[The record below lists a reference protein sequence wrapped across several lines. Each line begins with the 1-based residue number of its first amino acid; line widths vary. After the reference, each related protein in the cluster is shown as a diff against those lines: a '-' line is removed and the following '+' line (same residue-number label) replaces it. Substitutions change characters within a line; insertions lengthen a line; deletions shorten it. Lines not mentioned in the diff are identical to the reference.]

1 MTMNVILVVIIFA
14 VIIFAVVSSIMGRKA
29 QRIEREKRKKQVKD
43 KIKQYIKDTDNRK
56 NLRLEYEK
64 VIARK
69 GKEFKYQDIFD
80 VIVDIYEAK
89 TNTFLEQK
97 AFEIEGISKKIS
109 KKQYETTWIVNQEI
123 NLEETKHRIE
133 ISEKKV
139 KLTKEKKEQKLPQK
153 KNMKHTALKWLKS
166 MKKKEKCVKLATTRL
181 KNAQKQRNSSLENK
195 MTLIFFVFLMI
206 NMR

>member
-1 MTMNVILVVIIFA
+1 MSNFLGGSMTMNVILVVIVFA
-14 VIIFAVVSSIMGRKA
+14 VIIFAIVSSIMGQKA

-56 NLRLEYEK
+56 NLRLQYEK

-69 GKEFKYQDIFD
+69 GKEFKYRDIFD
-80 VIVDIYEAK
+80 VIVNIYEAK
-89 TNTFLEQK
+89 TNAFLEQK

-139 KLTKEKKEQKLPQK
+139 KLTKEEKKATKIAAKKEYEAHCAEMIK
-153 KNMKHTALKWLKS
+153 KREEERKMRKVGHCPV
-166 MKKKEKCVKLATTRL
+166 EKRPKAE
-181 KNAQKQRNSSLENK
+181 K
-195 MTLIFFVFLMI
+195 FVP
-206 NMR
+206 RK

>member
-1 MTMNVILVVIIFA
+1 MSNFLGGSMTMNVILVVIVVA
-14 VIIFAVVSSIMGRKA
+14 VIIFAIVSSIMGRKA

-69 GKEFKYQDIFD
+69 GKEFKYRDIFD

-89 TNTFLEQK
+89 TNAFLEQK
-97 AFEIEGISKKIS
+97 AFEIEGISKKNS

-123 NLEETKHRIE
+123 DLEETKHRIE

-139 KLTKEKKEQKLPQK
+139 KLTKEEKKAAKITARKEYEAHRAEMLKKREEERKLRKAGQLSVDERPK
-153 KNMKHTALKWLKS
+153 PKP
-166 MKKKEKCVKLATTRL
+166 EK
-181 KNAQKQRNSSLENK
+181 
-195 MTLIFFVFLMI
+195 FVP
-206 NMR
+206 RK

>member
-1 MTMNVILVVIIFA
+1 MSNFLGGSMTMNVILVVIVVA
-14 VIIFAVVSSIMGRKA
+14 VIIFAIVSSIMGRKA

-43 KIKQYIKDTDNRK
+43 KIKQYIKDNDNRK

-69 GKEFKYQDIFD
+69 GKEFKYRDIFD

-89 TNTFLEQK
+89 TNAFLEQK

-123 NLEETKHRIE
+123 NLEETKHRVE

-139 KLTKEKKEQKLPQK
+139 KLTKEEKKAAKIAARKEYEAHSAEMLKKREEERKLRKAGQLPVDERPK
-153 KNMKHTALKWLKS
+153 PKP
-166 MKKKEKCVKLATTRL
+166 EK
-181 KNAQKQRNSSLENK
+181 
-195 MTLIFFVFLMI
+195 FVP
-206 NMR
+206 RK

>member
-1 MTMNVILVVIIFA
+1 MNIILVVIVVA
-14 VIIFAVVSSIMGRKA
+14 VIIFTIVSSIMGRKA
-29 QRIEREKRKKQVKD
+29 QRIEREKRKKQVKN

-69 GKEFKYQDIFD
+69 GKEFKYRDIFD

-89 TNTFLEQK
+89 TNYFLEQK

-123 NLEETKHRIE
+123 DLEETKCRIE
-133 ISEKKV
+133 ISKKKV
-139 KLTKEKKEQKLPQK
+139 KLTKEEKKAAKIAERKEYEAYRAEMLKKREEERKLR
-153 KNMKHTALKWLKS
+153 KNGQLLVDERSKPKP
-166 MKKKEKCVKLATTRL
+166 EK
-181 KNAQKQRNSSLENK
+181 
-195 MTLIFFVFLMI
+195 FVP
-206 NMR
+206 RK

>member
-1 MTMNVILVVIIFA
+1 MSNFLGGSMTMNVILVVIIFA

-139 KLTKEKKEQKLPQK
+139 KLTKEEKKGAKIAAKKEYETHRAEMIK
-153 KNMKHTALKWLKS
+153 KHEEERKMRKVGHHPVEECPKA
-166 MKKKEKCVKLATTRL
+166 EK
-181 KNAQKQRNSSLENK
+181 
-195 MTLIFFVFLMI
+195 FVP
-206 NMR
+206 RK

>member
-1 MTMNVILVVIIFA
+1 MSNILGGSMTMNVILVLIVFA
-14 VIIFAVVSSIMGRKA
+14 VIIFAVVSSIMGQKA

-43 KIKQYIKDTDNRK
+43 KIKRYIKDTDNCK
-56 NLRLEYEK
+56 NLRLEYKK

-69 GKEFKYQDIFD
+69 GKEFKYRDIFD

-97 AFEIEGISKKIS
+97 AFEIEGISNKIS

-139 KLTKEKKEQKLPQK
+139 KLTKEEKKAAKIAAKKEYETHRDEMIK
-153 KNMKHTALKWLKS
+153 KREEERKMRKVGHRPVEERPKA
-166 MKKKEKCVKLATTRL
+166 EK
-181 KNAQKQRNSSLENK
+181 
-195 MTLIFFVFLMI
+195 FVP
-206 NMR
+206 RK